1 MTKRKLW
8 SAQSRDRQRSNINKN
23 KPWIQSCGPVTIE
36 GKSRSA
42 KNANKGKTPI
52 RAMLK
57 MVRQVHRERLE
68 LLRWIEGEYGI
79 GIKL

>member
-1 MTKRKLW
+1 MTKQW
-8 SAQSRDRQRSNINKN
+8 SMQSRDRQRSNIKKN
-23 KPWIQSCGPVTIE
+23 KPWTRSSGPVTDE

-57 MVRQVHRERLE
+57 MVRQVHHERLE
-68 LLRWIEGEYGI
+68 LIRWLEKQYGI
-79 GIKL
+79 AIKF